1 MLNSIQGVSSMYGT
15 GSLQAPQSLSAD
27 QKSTVQ
33 SILSQYD
40 PKNVTTADA
49 KSIFKSLREAGIQPS
64 SDLRGMLTSAGF
76 DPEQLRSLAGAGGHH
91 HGGHHGGGKSSATSS
106 SSGIDPAALQQLQSI
121 LDQYDTTSL
130 SSDQQNNLIT
140 QLGDAGLMD
149 QSGSMIN
156 LSA

>member
-64 SDLRGMLTSAGF
+64 SDLRGMLPSA
-76 DPEQLRSLAGAGGHH
+76 
-91 HGGHHGGGKSSATSS
+91 GHHGGGKSSATSS